1 MSLSL
6 LLYLCGLFFY
16 RSFGLNDQSTYSS
29 MKAGHNFL
37 ASSDGPGDPNR
48 TLPRHTVTGFAMD
61 GRQAV
66 SSFPTANDHEEGGTL
81 PMRQAQQYAKS
92 VANHADVIIE
102 YTDVGSSGSNSF
114 QVDKH
119 HWQVASQDLIENSP
133 YFRALLDP
141 NKFSEGRQ
149 FMRQRAGHGQRTTY
163 EVTGEEHDQSGVAS
177 GACLQHNLP
186 TISLSRD
193 RFLSG
198 LGADAIELFLRIL
211 SYRSLEG
218 DEKQGFDA
226 ELRVQPTSLVARLLE
241 TGDALNSPHVVKE
254 ALQRSKYAYGK
265 GKISLSKFDTSL
277 LKINEDRLRQSIFI
291 ARFLDDS
298 HVFQVLSHA
307 LIVGGSRYWTNGIES
322 HVPTSPWGYLPDG
335 IEEELYYRRQCVL
348 NTITDLQAFF
358 LRAYGA
364 LEEPHEPKPSSTTPS
379 ATQTTVQQRQ
389 FQCRCGFGNSNACD
403 AFHLGQMMRFFT
415 LRTKTIFIGSS
426 LLDPDFTLDPENGD
440 SNGQDTSVP
449 PQPLATA
456 AGPPS
461 DITSIISSLKQCP
474 DYQLDANHTGCGVR
488 RRFVPPLDCIERFV
502 GDGRGLLGIDIRSWD
517 EKKWPLASESWANPA
532 RRRASAVDVRFS
544 KINAVHAT
552 PSGLLRPKTQE
563 ENARL
568 LFTTRRRNW
577 EA

>member
-1 MSLSL
+1 
-6 LLYLCGLFFY
+6 
-16 RSFGLNDQSTYSS
+16 

-37 ASSDGPGDPNR
+37 ASSDGPGDPSR
-48 TLPRHTVTGFAMD
+48 TLPRHTVAAFAAGD
-61 GRQAV
+61 RQAA
-66 SSFPTANDHEEGGTL
+66 SSFPTANDHEYGETSL
-81 PMRQAQQYAKS
+81 RQAQQYAKS
-92 VANHADVIIE
+92 IVNHADVIIE
-102 YTDVGSSGSNSF
+102 YTDVGSCGSDSS
-114 QVDKH
+114 QADKH
-119 HWQVASQDLIENSP
+119 CWQVASQDLIQNSP

-149 FMRQRAGHGQRTTY
+149 FMQQKAGHGQRSTH
-163 EVTGEEHDQSGVAS
+163 EVKGEAHDQSDNAS

-193 RFLSG
+193 RFLSR
-198 LGADAIELFLRIL
+198 LEADAIELFLRIL
-211 SYRSLEG
+211 SYRSLED
-218 DEKQGFDA
+218 DEKQRFDA

-277 LKINEDRLRQSIFI
+277 LKISEDRIRQSIFI
-291 ARFLDDS
+291 ARFLDDP
-298 HVFQVLSHA
+298 HVFQVSTHA
-307 LIVGGSRYWTNGIES
+307 LIVVGSRYWINGIES
-322 HVPTSPWGYLPDG
+322 HVPSTPWGYLPDG

-364 LEEPHEPKPSSTTPS
+364 LEEPHKPKPSNTTPS
-379 ATQTTVQQRQ
+379 AAQTTVQQRQ

-403 AFHLGQMMRFFT
+403 AFHLGQMMRFFA

-426 LLDPDFTLDPENGD
+426 LLDPDFTVDPESEDG
-440 SNGQDTSVP
+440 NGQDTP
-449 PQPLATA
+449 EWPQPLSTA

-502 GDGRGLLGIDIRSWD
+502 GDSRGLLGVDIRSWD
-517 EKKWPLASESWANPA
+517 EKKWPLASESWANRA
-532 RRRASAVDVRFS
+532 RRRASVVDVRFS

-552 PSGLLRPKTQE
+552 PSGLLQPRTQE

-568 LFTTRRRNW
+568 LFTARRRNW

>member
-1 MSLSL
+1 
-6 LLYLCGLFFY
+6 
-16 RSFGLNDQSTYSS
+16 

>member
-1 MSLSL
+1 
-6 LLYLCGLFFY
+6 
-16 RSFGLNDQSTYSS
+16 
-29 MKAGHNFL
+29 MKGGHNFL
-37 ASSDGPGDPNR
+37 VSSDGPGDPSR
-48 TLPRHTVTGFAMD
+48 TLPRHTVAGSAAVD
-61 GRQAV
+61 PQAA
-66 SSFPTANDHEEGGTL
+66 SSFPTADEHGYGETRPL
-81 PMRQAQQYAKS
+81 RPARHYAKPI
-92 VANHADVIIE
+92 VNHADVIIE
-102 YTDVGSSGSNSF
+102 YADLGSSGSSSA
-114 QVDKH
+114 QADKH
-119 HWQVASQDLIENSP
+119 CWQVASQDLIQNSP

-149 FMRQRAGHGQRTTY
+149 FMQQRAGHRQIP
-163 EVTGEEHDQSGVAS
+163 EHEMKEEEHDQSNIAN
-177 GACLQHNLP
+177 GACLQHSLP

-193 RFLSG
+193 RFLSR

-211 SYRSLEG
+211 SYRSLED
-218 DEKQGFDA
+218 DEKQGFDS

-241 TGDALNSPHVVKE
+241 TGDALNSPHVVRE

-265 GKISLSKFDTSL
+265 GKISLSKFDNSL
-277 LKINEDRLRQSIFI
+277 LKVNEDRVRQK
-291 ARFLDDS
+291 
-298 HVFQVLSHA
+298 
-307 LIVGGSRYWTNGIES
+307 
-322 HVPTSPWGYLPDG
+322 
-335 IEEELYYRRQCVL
+335 ELYYRRQCVL

-364 LEEPHEPKPSSTTPS
+364 LEEPHGPKPSITTPS
-379 ATQTTVQQRQ
+379 AAQTTVQPRQ

-403 AFHLGQMMRFFT
+403 AFHLGQMMRFFS

-426 LLDPDFTLDPENGD
+426 LLDPDFTLDPESEEG
-440 SNGQDTSVP
+440 NGQNTP
-449 PQPLATA
+449 ERPQPLSTA

-502 GDGRGLLGIDIRSWD
+502 GDGRGLLGVDIRSWD
-517 EKKWPLASESWANPA
+517 EKKWPLASESWANRA
-532 RRRASAVDVRFS
+532 RGRASVVDVRSS

-552 PSGLLRPKTQE
+552 TSGLLRPRTQE

-568 LFTTRRRNW
+568 FFTARRRNW

>member
-1 MSLSL
+1 
-6 LLYLCGLFFY
+6 
-16 RSFGLNDQSTYSS
+16 

-48 TLPRHTVTGFAMD
+48 TLPRHTVAGFAMD

-66 SSFPTANDHEEGGTL
+66 SSFPTANDHEEGGTR

-226 ELRVQPTSLVARLLE
+226 ELRVQSTSLVARLLE

-379 ATQTTVQQRQ
+379 AAQTTVQQRQ

>member
-1 MSLSL
+1 
-6 LLYLCGLFFY
+6 
-16 RSFGLNDQSTYSS
+16 
-29 MKAGHNFL
+29 MKGGHSFL
-37 ASSDGPGDPNR
+37 ASSDGPGDPGR
-48 TLPRHTVTGFAMD
+48 TQPRHTVAEFAAD
-61 GRQAV
+61 GPQAA
-66 SSFPTANDHEEGGTL
+66 SSLPTANNHEDGETPPL
-81 PMRQAQQYAKS
+81 RQARQYAKS
-92 VANHADVIIE
+92 IVEHADVIIE
-102 YTDVGSSGSNSF
+102 YADAGSSASSSSQADKYCW
-114 QVDKH
+114 QVDT
-119 HWQVASQDLIENSP
+119 QDLIQNSP

-149 FMRQRAGHGQRTTY
+149 FMQQRAGHGQRSTH
-163 EVTGEEHDQSGVAS
+163 EVKGEEHDQSDHAS
-177 GACLQHNLP
+177 EACLQHNLP

-193 RFLSG
+193 RFLSR
-198 LGADAIELFLRIL
+198 LGADAIELFLKIL
-211 SYRSLEG
+211 SYRSLED

-241 TGDALNSPHVVKE
+241 TGDALNSPQVVKE
-254 ALQRSKYAYGK
+254 ALQRSRYAYGK
-265 GKISLSKFDTSL
+265 GKISLSKFDSSL
-277 LKINEDRLRQSIFI
+277 LKINEDRIRQSIFI
-291 ARFLDDS
+291 ARFLDDPQ
-298 HVFQVLSHA
+298 VFQVLTHA
-307 LIVGGSRYWTNGIES
+307 LIVGGSRYWINGIES
-322 HVPTSPWGYLPDG
+322 HVPTSPWGYLPNG

-364 LEEPHEPKPSSTTPS
+364 LEEPHEPKPSNTTPS
-379 ATQTTVQQRQ
+379 AAQTTVQQRQ

-403 AFHLGQMMRFFT
+403 AFHLGQMMRFFA

-426 LLDPDFTLDPENGD
+426 LLDPDFTLDPEDEDGH
-440 SNGQDTSVP
+440 P
-449 PQPLATA
+449 ERPQPFSTA

-502 GDGRGLLGIDIRSWD
+502 GDGRGLLGADIRSWD
-517 EKKWPLASESWANPA
+517 EKKWPLAAESWANRA
-532 RRRASAVDVRFS
+532 RRKASVVDVRFS

-552 PSGLLRPKTQE
+552 PSGLLRPRTQE

-568 LFTTRRRNW
+568 LFTARRRNW

>member
-1 MSLSL
+1 
-6 LLYLCGLFFY
+6 
-16 RSFGLNDQSTYSS
+16 
-29 MKAGHNFL
+29 MKAGHDFL
-37 ASSDGPGDPNR
+37 ASSDGPGDPSR
-48 TLPRHTVTGFAMD
+48 TLPRHTVAGFAAD
-61 GRQAV
+61 HRQAA
-66 SSFPTANDHEEGGTL
+66 SSFLTANDHEEGGTRPL
-81 PMRQAQQYAKS
+81 RQAQQYAKS

-119 HWQVASQDLIENSP
+119 CWRVASQDLIENSP

-149 FMRQRAGHGQRTTY
+149 FMQQRAGHGQRSTH
-163 EVTGEEHDQSGVAS
+163 EVTGEEHDQSGIAS

-193 RFLSG
+193 RFLSR

-211 SYRSLEG
+211 SYRSLED

-241 TGDALNSPHVVKE
+241 TGDALNSPHIVKE

-265 GKISLSKFDTSL
+265 GKMPLSKFDTSL
-277 LKINEDRLRQSIFI
+277 LKINEDRLRQK
-291 ARFLDDS
+291 
-298 HVFQVLSHA
+298 
-307 LIVGGSRYWTNGIES
+307 
-322 HVPTSPWGYLPDG
+322 
-335 IEEELYYRRQCVL
+335 ELYYRRQCVL

-364 LEEPHEPKPSSTTPS
+364 LEEPHEPKPSNTAPS
-379 ATQTTVQQRQ
+379 AAQTTVQQRQ

-403 AFHLGQMMRFFT
+403 AFHLGQMMRFFA

-426 LLDPDFTLDPENGD
+426 LLDPDFTLDPENEDG
-440 SNGQDTSVP
+440 NGQDTPVP

-456 AGPPS
+456 AEPPS

-502 GDGRGLLGIDIRSWD
+502 GDGRGLLGVDIRSWD
-517 EKKWPLASESWANPA
+517 EKKWPLASESWANRA
-532 RRRASAVDVRFS
+532 RRRASVVDVRFS

-552 PSGLLRPKTQE
+552 PSGLLRPRTQE

-568 LFTTRRRNW
+568 LFTARRRNW